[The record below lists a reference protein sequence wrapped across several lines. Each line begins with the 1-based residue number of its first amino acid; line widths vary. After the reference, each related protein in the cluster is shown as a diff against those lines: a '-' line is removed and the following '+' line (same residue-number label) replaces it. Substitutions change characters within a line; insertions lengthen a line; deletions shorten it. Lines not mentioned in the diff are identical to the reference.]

1 MIVPSCGIVSEALF
15 FPLLLMGPPIISLGD
30 QLTPTFSPDGRQ
42 VAFTWNGDA
51 QDNFDIY
58 LKLVN
63 SSSPPLRL
71 TTNKDIDYS
80 PAWSPDGEWIAFCRG
95 TDTLGGAVWIVP
107 ALGGAERK
115 IVELDTL
122 ASPANR
128 FLAWSRDSS
137 KPVVSARI
145 AGVSGGLHLV
155 DINNGVRRTIT
166 APSPSEEDMHPAVS
180 NDGKMVAFHPRCRA
194 RSQPDHDRPDRG
206 RKASTDNLSAARL
219 QRSSNLDSR
228 RHTYCTFPMQAVS
241 PMSGCRAFAPPAA
254 RRNLPRL
261 AIVFRR

>member
-107 ALGGAERK
+107 ALGAERK

-137 KPVVSARI
+137 KLVVSARI

-180 NDGKMVAFHPRCRA
+180 NDGKMVAFTRDVGLGVSQIMTVPIEGGKPQLITSPQHVYNARPTWTPDGTHTVRFQCRRLVPCLVVALSLLPRPDGTCRA
-194 RSQPDHDRPDRG
+194 WR
-206 RKASTDNLSAARL
+206 
-219 QRSSNLDSR
+219 
-228 RHTYCTFPMQAVS
+228 
-241 PMSGCRAFAPPAA
+241 
-254 RRNLPRL
+254 
-261 AIVFRR
+261 